1 MTIYEAVGAALER
14 FGYLSVAPTEAE
26 TQYAIDRAQQY
37 ILNKTALTEVPDGLL
52 YVWADMAAGY
62 LLRSM
67 RDRGD
72 LDGVIDFSAPAKSV
86 KVGDTSVE
94 YAGGA
99 TLGDRFETETAAMI
113 RPDDSVFYEFRKLRW

>member
-26 TQYAIDRAQQY
+26 TQYAIDRSQQY

-62 LLRSM
+62 ILRTM

-72 LDGVIDFSAPAKSV
+72 FEGVIDPTLPAKSV

-94 YAGGA
+94 YGGGA
-99 TLGDRFETETAAMI
+99 TLGDRFESETAAMI
-113 RPDDSVFYEFRKLRW
+113 QPDDAVFYEFRRLRW